1 MVWGH
6 WFGKTSEV
14 CVCACAFECVLACA
28 CVYLVVLPIDFGDD
42 CDEGESHDGDQ
53 SQLPGNPEHEDEE
66 PYALN
71 HTPQEHVDV
80 LRNQVTHLSSVRGQ
94 ARGDV
99 TCSTNIFFVY
109 FFLTLSELFSLF
121 NDRIGAEI

>member
-1 MVWGH
+1 MCGCACLC
-6 WFGKTSEV
+6 V
-14 CVCACAFECVLACA
+14 CVYKQQSE
-28 CVYLVVLPIDFGDD
+28 YLVVLPIHIGDD

-53 SQLPGNPEHEDEE
+53 SQLPGHPEHEDEE